1 MNIPPHFQARFQ
13 SLVLAALADKL
24 CLVACKDALTGA
36 DRYVICAIEHRDG
49 HERIRPFGHLTDGDP
64 IKAYLP
70 PDMDPDC

>member
-36 DRYVICAIEHRDG
+36 DR
-49 HERIRPFGHLTDGDP
+49 
-64 IKAYLP
+64 
-70 PDMDPDC
+70 